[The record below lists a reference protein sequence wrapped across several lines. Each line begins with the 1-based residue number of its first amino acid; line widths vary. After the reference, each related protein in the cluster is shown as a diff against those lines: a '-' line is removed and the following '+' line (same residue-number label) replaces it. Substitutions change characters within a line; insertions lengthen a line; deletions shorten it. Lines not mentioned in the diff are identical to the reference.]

1 MLQLQQMHK
10 YHEERIKRY
19 SPLSELNTQRF
30 RCPEFDTIDW
40 RTSYAMIG
48 CSHVFGEANDIENT
62 IPYIL
67 TELTGTYCVNLG
79 TSGSSRELTFFN
91 AMNILQQTDV
101 KKVIII
107 WTYPRRIDTYTDEGY
122 ITSNKRIEMK
132 ASISSEKKRLFTK
145 LQQIKLNNLQN
156 RTLDTLYDDVHFDN
170 ITKQYVDILTRAYAD
185 RILLFNIKDL
195 EQEFGGHIGGDNNHI
210 PFDLAKDNRHFGPI
224 WNRKVANK
232 IKDKLND

>member
-1 MLQLQQMHK
+1 MLQLQYMHK
-10 YHEERIKRY
+10 YHEKRITTY

-40 RTSYAMIG
+40 KTSYAMIG

-91 AMNILQQTDV
+91 AMNVLQQTDV

-107 WTYPRRIDTYTDEGY
+107 WTYPRRIDTYTHEGY

-132 ASISSEKKRLFTK
+132 ASISPEKKRLFTK
-145 LQQIKLNNLQN
+145 LQEMKLNRLQN

-195 EQEFGGHIGGDNNHI
+195 EQEFGGHIGGDNKHI

>member
-19 SPLSELNTQRF
+19 SPLSELNEQRF

-40 RTSYAMIG
+40 KTSYAMIG

-67 TELTGTYCVNLG
+67 TEITNTHCVNLG
-79 TSGSSRELTFFN
+79 AVGSSRELTFFN

-101 KKVIII
+101 KKIIII
-107 WTYPRRIDTYTDEGY
+107 WSYPKRIITYTPEGY
-122 ITSNKRIEMK
+122 ITSNKRVEMK
-132 ASISSEKKRLFTK
+132 AGITPENKKTLPVLQRIKLDK
-145 LQQIKLNNLQN
+145 LQS
-156 RTLDTLYDDVHFDN
+156 RTVDTLYDDIHFDTTT
-170 ITKQYVDILTRAYAD
+170 IQYTNILTRAYSD
-185 RILLFNIKDL
+185 RILILDILDL